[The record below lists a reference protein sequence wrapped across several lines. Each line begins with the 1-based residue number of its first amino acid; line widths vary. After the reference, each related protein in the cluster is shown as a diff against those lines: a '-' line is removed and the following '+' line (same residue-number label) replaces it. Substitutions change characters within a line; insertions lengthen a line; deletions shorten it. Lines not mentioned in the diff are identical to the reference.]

1 MYNDFGD
8 YMVYLIYGEQYPTVK
23 KHLNKLKH
31 QILGDEI
38 DEFSFVS
45 LSCKTTLI
53 QDIVSEANK
62 PALFS
67 SRKMIVASEPYFL
80 TTSKERVDIEK
91 HQDYD
96 VLKKYL
102 QNPSEY
108 SDLVFILEGTN
119 ISTRNELYKL
129 INKHGKITL
138 VEQMSQAQF
147 AAVAGQYFQKANVK
161 IEQSALDEL
170 VFRCGLDLSKFL
182 MEANKLC
189 LYSSHITLK
198 DVETLVSLKPEQNA
212 FAIAENLMKG
222 NIKKALKIYYDLRI
236 LKEEPVR
243 LIALMASQ
251 FRIITEVGFLLEE
264 GGSKES
270 IATSLGIHPYRV
282 QLAINN
288 LNYLSYRRG
297 QLVLDYL
304 YDLEYKIKSGQVSP
318 YYGFEMFLLN
328 FNEIK

>member
-1 MYNDFGD
+1 M
-8 YMVYLIYGEQYPTVK
+8 I
-23 KHLNKLKH
+23 LNRY
-31 QILGDEI
+31 E
-38 DEFSFVS
+38 E
-45 LSCKTTLI
+45 
-53 QDIVSEANK
+53 
-62 PALFS
+62 
-67 SRKMIVASEPYFL
+67 
-80 TTSKERVDIEK
+80 SK
-91 HQDYD
+91 
-96 VLKKYL
+96 
-102 QNPSEY
+102 
-108 SDLVFILEGTN
+108 
-119 ISTRNELYKL
+119 ISNRNLPEEWK
-129 INKHGKITL
+129 
-138 VEQMSQAQF
+138 S
-147 AAVAGQYFQKANVK
+147 
-161 IEQSALDEL
+161 QSALDEL

-304 YDLEYKIKSGQVSP
+304 YDLDYKIKSGQVSP